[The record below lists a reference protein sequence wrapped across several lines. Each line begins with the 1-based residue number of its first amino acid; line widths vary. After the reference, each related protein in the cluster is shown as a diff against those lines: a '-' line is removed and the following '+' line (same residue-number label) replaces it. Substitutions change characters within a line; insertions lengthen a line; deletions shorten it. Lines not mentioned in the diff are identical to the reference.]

1 MQRYKKGERNCKYV
15 WVVFRLCSELH
26 FLLGNVMVEKKSKK
40 SSKKFGDRENVRI
53 FAARLRTT
61 GLKKKVH

>member
-26 FLLGNVMVEKKSKK
+26 FLLGNVMVEK
-40 SSKKFGDRENVRI
+40 NQ
-53 FAARLRTT
+53 
-61 GLKKKVH
+61 KKVQKNLEIEKMCVSLQPV